1 MCLRAH
7 TILPLTDFVTQ
18 HLTHVMFIITNYLL
32 NWACAT
38 VVLACVAAC
47 PRTRL
52 HHSYRRF
59 RASATLAS
67 PQTSFGVRLG
77 RNECVTNEPQR
88 TSAGRLH
95 HDGHPRC
102 FKPMYLNFQQL
113 LLFHKMFEIGE
124 IRCIEC
130 KEFCL
135 TLSYPRA
142 SRLQRAHCSPFLK
155 LKFAFEHLLF
165 KLKYCLWRLLTK
177 RKWGN

>member
-1 MCLRAH
+1 MALLFLCKELRGWSID
-7 TILPLTDFVTQ
+7 TKKLYLSSSSSWRSLPADVLWGSFVT
-18 HLTHVMFIITNYLL
+18 HSFLL
-32 NWACAT
+32 
-38 VVLACVAAC
+38 
-47 PRTRL
+47 R
-52 HHSYRRF
+52 
-59 RASATLAS
+59 
-67 PQTSFGVRLG
+67 G
-77 RNECVTNEPQR
+77 PQR

-155 LKFAFEHLLF
+155 LNFAFEHLLF

>member
-1 MCLRAH
+1 MVQLASYFSRINGPIISLERTARLIGRH
-7 TILPLTDFVTQ
+7 EKII
-18 HLTHVMFIITNYLL
+18 FIIIIIMTQP
-32 NWACAT
+32 
-38 VVLACVAAC
+38 
-47 PRTRL
+47 PRRHPL
-52 HHSYRRF
+52 GFVCHAF
-59 RASATLAS
+59 IS
-67 PQTSFGVRLG
+67 PPWG

-177 RKWGN
+177 RK